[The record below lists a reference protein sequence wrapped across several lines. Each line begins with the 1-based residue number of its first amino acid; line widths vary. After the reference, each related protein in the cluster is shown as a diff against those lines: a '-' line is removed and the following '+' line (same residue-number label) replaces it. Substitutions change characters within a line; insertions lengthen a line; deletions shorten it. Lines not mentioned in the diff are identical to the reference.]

1 MGGTSTIRDDPL
13 PDPGEGQWAHFAH
26 VADIGLRGL
35 GPTREAAFEQAA
47 LALTSVVTDLSRVTP
62 RRRIDVRC
70 AAPNDELLFVEWLN
84 ALIYEM
90 ATRRML
96 FSRFSVQ
103 IEDGALSGTAEG
115 EEVEVV
121 RHRPATEVKGATYT
135 ALRVRQGA
143 DGVWVAQ
150 CVVDV

>member
-1 MGGTSTIRDDPL
+1 MAGTSAIRDGPS
-13 PDPGEGQWAHFAH
+13 PDQGEGEWVHFPH
-26 VADIGLRGL
+26 DADIGLRGL
-35 GPTREAAFEQAA
+35 GPTREVAFEQAA
-47 LALTSVVTDLSRVTP
+47 LALTSVVTDLSRVAP
-62 RRRIDVRC
+62 RQRIDVRC

-115 EEVEVV
+115 EEVEVA
-121 RHRPATEVKGATYT
+121 RHQPATEVKGATYT
-135 ALRVRQGA
+135 ALKVRQGA
-143 DGVWVAQ
+143 DGVWAAQ

>member
-1 MGGTSTIRDDPL
+1 
-13 PDPGEGQWAHFAH
+13 
-26 VADIGLRGL
+26 
-35 GPTREAAFEQAA
+35 
-47 LALTSVVTDLSRVTP
+47 
-62 RRRIDVRC
+62 
-70 AAPNDELLFVEWLN
+70 
-84 ALIYEM
+84 
-90 ATRRML
+90 ML

>member
-1 MGGTSTIRDDPL
+1 M
-13 PDPGEGQWAHFAH
+13 
-26 VADIGLRGL
+26 
-35 GPTREAAFEQAA
+35 
-47 LALTSVVTDLSRVTP
+47 ALTSVVTDLSRVAP
-62 RRRIDVRC
+62 KSRIDVRC
-70 AAPNDELLFVEWLN
+70 AAPNDEFLFVEWLN

-103 IEDGALSGTAEG
+103 IEDGALFGIAEG
-115 EEVEVV
+115 EEVEAA
-121 RHRPATEVKGATYT
+121 RHQPATEVKGATYT
-135 ALRVRQGA
+135 ALRVRQRS